1 MGRRKHFKIF
11 ISKKE
16 EKEREAV
23 EERAREL
30 KKFFRGKRW
39 NKKQREEL
47 EKQGKPPLILNR
59 IKSGQELQREQM
71 RGHMGL
77 TSTEGMTIT
86 EENFKKLDSD
96 LMKSRPAKDSCGVYL
111 DNVLYEDFPH
121 FCSALLEKYFTKEE
135 IR

>member
-30 KKFFRGKRW
+30 KKFFRGKKW

-47 EKQGKPPLILNR
+47 EKKGKPPPKINMLPKL
-59 IKSGQELQREQM
+59 E
-71 RGHMGL
+71 RG
-77 TSTEGMTIT
+77 
-86 EENFKKLDSD
+86 
-96 LMKSRPAKDSCGVYL
+96 
-111 DNVLYEDFPH
+111 
-121 FCSALLEKYFTKEE
+121 
-135 IR
+135 